1 MTEAQ
6 VNQKNEILEVSS
18 KLYMKHGIRSVSMD
32 DLARHIGISKK
43 TIYQY
48 YENKEALVEDIV
60 QLHVEKEKREIESI
74 LKHSNN
80 AIDEMHQIAK
90 MVLRTL
96 GEVSSGTMFDLQ
108 KYYRKQWEKIT
119 ELEKKLT
126 FEVIKQ
132 NLMKGKATG
141 IYRDS
146 VNEDIVARLY
156 VEMAHSIV
164 DDDIF
169 SMQEFGKKELYKQ
182 TFNYHIN
189 GILSPKGEILFQKLN
204 STNQ

>member
-1 MTEAQ
+1 
-6 VNQKNEILEVSS
+6 
-18 KLYMKHGIRSVSMD
+18 
-32 DLARHIGISKK
+32 
-43 TIYQY
+43 
-48 YENKEALVEDIV
+48 
-60 QLHVEKEKREIESI
+60 
-74 LKHSNN
+74 
-80 AIDEMHQIAK
+80 MHQIAK

-108 KYYRKQWEKIT
+108 KYYRKQWVKIT

-126 FEVIKQ
+126 FEVIKK
-132 NLMKGKATG
+132 NLIRGKAAG
-141 IYRDS
+141 IYRDT

-169 SMQEFGKKELYKQ
+169 SMQEFGKQELYKQ
-182 TFNYHIN
+182 AFNYHIN

-204 STNQ
+204 STD